1 MPSKDAPN
9 KIVIF
14 FVKNMKDLKENLEKR
29 LFKFRNIRNGAMAD
43 DMREH
48 LLSDDSGKVSG
59 ESSESKED
67 DNNEMTKN
75 FQSSSTNLQ
84 EQINPGSS
92 STESGEMGENGGQ
105 DKSDS
110 KETTF
115 NRPGLNSDSE
125 SGKMEEN
132 GGQDKSDSKETTFN
146 GPELKSDSDERRE
159 DSKEQTSV
167 LQNGLTL
174 ADNPTEQD
182 NHSGDDSNDDNEGD
196 VNQMK
201 NSNTGSTIKQID
213 QNDDDLEKDTNN
225 DTQMS
230 DDIQMSDD
238 VKELKT
244 NTDDGPVDEQD

>member
-1 MPSKDAPN
+1 
-9 KIVIF
+9 
-14 FVKNMKDLKENLEKR
+14 
-29 LFKFRNIRNGAMAD
+29 MAD
-43 DMREH
+43 DMREQP
-48 LLSDDSGKVSG
+48 LSDDSGKVSG

-75 FQSSSTNLQ
+75 LQSQSTNLP

-92 STESGEMGENGGQ
+92 STESGEIGKNGGQ

-110 KETTF
+110 KETIF
-115 NRPGLNSDSE
+115 NGPEVKSDSE
-125 SGKMEEN
+125 SGEMGEH

-146 GPELKSDSDERRE
+146 GPELKLHSDERRE
-159 DSKEQTSV
+159 DSKEQTSD
-167 LQNGLTL
+167 LQNGLNL

-201 NSNTGSTIKQID
+201 DSNIGSTIKQID
-213 QNDDDLEKDTNN
+213 QNDDDLEKDTND
-225 DTQMS
+225 DT
-230 DDIQMSDD
+230 QMSDD

-244 NTDDGPVDEQD
+244 NTDDSPVDEQD